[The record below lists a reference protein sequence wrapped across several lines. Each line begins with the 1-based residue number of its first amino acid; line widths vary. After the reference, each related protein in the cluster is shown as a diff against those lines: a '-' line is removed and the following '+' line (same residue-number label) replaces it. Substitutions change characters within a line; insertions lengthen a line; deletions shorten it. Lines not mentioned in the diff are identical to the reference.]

1 MFAILTAGLYGVVC
15 PSISPT
21 GFKAHFYKIYG
32 PAEEPKESDPA
43 NVDSETAPLVQE
55 NGERDP
61 NYGSDRVPG
70 V

>member
-15 PSISPT
+15 PLISPT
-21 GFKAHFYKIYG
+21 GFRAHFCKIYG
-32 PAEEPKESDPA
+32 PDEEPKESDA
-43 NVDSETAPLVQE
+43 ASVDSETAPLLQE

-61 NYGSDRVPG
+61 NLGSDRVPG